1 MGNNNSLTLEVL
13 GKEWLRI
20 NRNSF
25 KKSTLQTYEY
35 MFDKHILVS
44 EFADSSLN
52 EISAE
57 DLVNYTEKLLS
68 VGLSPKTANSI
79 LVTMHSVFKY
89 AAEKYDTAVPVI
101 KYVKEYRREMRVL
114 SVAEQ
119 NRLEKHLRSNMD
131 KYNLGILFALY
142 TGVRIGELCALKW
155 GDIRDGTVRINKT
168 MHRLRDQNGR
178 SRVMIDKP
186 KTISSNRTIPLPA
199 FLARLMEQFRGDDNA
214 YCMANNFTSTV
225 EPRLLQKKFKRV
237 AEECGLEDVTFHTL
251 RHTFATRC
259 IECGFDAKTLSE
271 ILGHS
276 DVKTTLNRY
285 VHCSLELKK
294 NSMNLL
300 NKITA

>member
-1 MGNNNSLTLEVL
+1 MENNNSLTLEVL
-13 GKEWLRI
+13 GKEWLKI

-35 MFDKHILVS
+35 MFDKHISVPEL
-44 EFADSSLN
+44 ANYSLN

-57 DLVNYTEKLLS
+57 DLVNYTEKLLG
-68 VGLSPKTANSI
+68 VGLSPKTVNSI
-79 LVTMHSVFKY
+79 LVTIHSVFKY
-89 AAEKYDTAVPVI
+89 AAEKYDTDVPII
-101 KYVKEYRREMRVL
+101 KYVKEHKCEMRVL

-119 NRLEKHLRSNMD
+119 TTLEKYLRSNLD

-155 GDIRDGTVRINKT
+155 GDVKDGTVVINKT

-186 KTISSNRTIPLPA
+186 KTSSSNRTIPLPE
-199 FLARLMEQFRGDDNA
+199 FLVELVERFRGDDIS
-214 YCMANNFTSTV
+214 YCMANNYTSMV
-225 EPRLLQKKFKRV
+225 EPRLLQKKFKKV
-237 AEECGLEDVTFHTL
+237 ARECELENVTFHTL